1 MKNSDLK
8 YIYDNKP
15 HNKMNKYPIGIQRNT
30 ILQYIDY
37 LEENDYRH
45 YVRKLRK
52 GHRSI
57 TLKREDGSNID
68 ILKNPVYPTNSKI
81 GRQIAID
88 KFKAEKH
95 LKEAELLTTNS
106 SLYKMN
112 ERGKAKEAAFK
123 DGEPE
128 KGVVIKPLD
137 LSLGKGVF
145 VNITKEKFDEHWQ
158 QCVKV
163 MKVNGRTDEDGLI
176 LVQDFMD
183 GFEVRATIL
192 EGHLISVV
200 ARVPAFVK
208 GDGNKTINE
217 LIDEKNE
224 SRSACGFLGK
234 NLIKKSDAVKA
245 FISNDGYTLESIPV
259 KDSYVLLL
267 SVSNT
272 SFGGEVI
279 DITESVT
286 KETKELALN
295 AVAALPDMACGGID
309 IMIKDFNDIKPRV
322 IEINPFPVL
331 GLTTY
336 PTYGTPQN
344 PFKYFIEAFYT
355 KDKLLKNL
363 ELQYENDDQPTKF
376 FGLFKTN
383 REKSHSQKIDSEMYI
398 RNYFKFYERQHEM
411 IRRQYANRK
420 KEHLNF

>member
-1 MKNSDLK
+1 MKNADLK

-15 HNKMNKYPIGIQRNT
+15 HNEMNKYPIGIQRNT

-37 LEENDYRH
+37 LEENGYKH
-45 YVRKLRK
+45 YVKRLRK

-68 ILKNPVYPTNSKI
+68 ILKNPVYPTNSKG

-88 KFKAEKH
+88 KFKTEKH
-95 LKEAELLTTNS
+95 LKEAGLLTTNS
-106 SLYKMN
+106 SLFKMG
-112 ERGKAKEAAFK
+112 EQEKAKETAFK
-123 DGEPE
+123 EGEPE

-145 VNITKEKFDEHWQ
+145 VNVTEENFDEHWQ
-158 QCVKV
+158 RCVKI
-163 MKVNGRTDEDGLI
+163 MKSNGRTDDDGLI
-176 LVQDFMD
+176 LVQDFME

-208 GDGNKTINE
+208 GDGNKTIDE

-224 SRSACGFLGK
+224 ARSSCGFLSK

-245 FISNDGYTLESIPV
+245 FISNEGYRFDSVPE

-279 DITESVT
+279 EITESVT
-286 KETKELALN
+286 KETRELALN

-309 IMIKDFNDIKPRV
+309 IMIKDFEDTNPRV

-355 KDKLLKNL
+355 KDKLLNNL
-363 ELQYENDDQPTKF
+363 ELKQESEEQETKF
-376 FGLFKTN
+376 FGLFKSLA
-383 REKSHSQKIDSEMYI
+383 K
-398 RNYFKFYERQHEM
+398 
-411 IRRQYANRK
+411 
-420 KEHLNF
+420 